1 MESKKVLEVVLG
13 GAVTGF
19 SIALGW
25 MAAQKLMGAIG
36 GKKTVVVEG
45 TSSVIG
51 GINKGTCRDNL
62 GRPYP
67 CGTMPKA

>member
-51 GINKGTCRDNL
+51 GQKQMCRDMQ
-62 GRPYP
+62 GKTYP
-67 CGTMPKA
+67 CGGAK

>member
-25 MAAQKLMGAIG
+25 MAANKLVGAIG
-36 GKKTVVVEG
+36 GKKTVVTG
-45 TSSVIG
+45 TSEVIG
-51 GINKGTCRDNL
+51 VGAQKMCLDSAR
-62 GRPYP
+62 RPYP
-67 CGTMPKA
+67 CGQAKV